1 MVDWPPSSTG
11 YHVYILGLHR
21 SILTQPQHP
30 PCSASDLFSL
40 GESHEASMCPS
51 APVSYRL
58 LCVSHNSAIGIK
70 LPMVTLDILSV
81 LQSAHGAPVYG
92 EIG

>member
-1 MVDWPPSSTG
+1 
-11 YHVYILGLHR
+11 
-21 SILTQPQHP
+21 
-30 PCSASDLFSL
+30 
-40 GESHEASMCPS
+40 MCPS

-58 LCVSHNSAIGIK
+58 LCLSYNSAIGIK

-81 LQSAHGAPVYG
+81 LQSAHGALVYG